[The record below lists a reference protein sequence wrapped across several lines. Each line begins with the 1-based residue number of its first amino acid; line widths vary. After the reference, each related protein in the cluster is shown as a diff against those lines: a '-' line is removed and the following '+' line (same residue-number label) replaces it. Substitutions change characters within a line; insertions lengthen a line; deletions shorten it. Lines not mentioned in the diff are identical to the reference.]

1 MADAIKFT
9 EEELNSIKELQ
20 NKYNKTVFTLG
31 QIALQNETL
40 ANQKKQVMSNLETV
54 KKEEDSLAKS
64 LNAKY
69 GVGSLDLETGTFTPQ
84 K

>member
-40 ANQKKQVMSNLETV
+40 ANQKKQVMSNLIASAIT
-54 KKEEDSLAKS
+54 
-64 LNAKY
+64 
-69 GVGSLDLETGTFTPQ
+69 
-84 K
+84 

>member
-54 KKEEDSLAKS
+54 KKEEDILAKS